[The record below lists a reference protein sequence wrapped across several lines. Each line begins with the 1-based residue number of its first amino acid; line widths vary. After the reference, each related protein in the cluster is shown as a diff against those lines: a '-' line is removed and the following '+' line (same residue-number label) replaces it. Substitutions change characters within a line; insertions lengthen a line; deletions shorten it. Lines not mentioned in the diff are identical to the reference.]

1 MTPAKLF
8 AFAAFAVLPAA
19 LFGAD
24 AATSAGPA
32 EAAKAV
38 TFAKDIAPIFQEKC
52 QECHRNG
59 SHGAHVAGDLRRDP
73 PLGEVHPAAR
83 DYAADAAVAH
93 R

>member
-8 AFAAFAVLPAA
+8 AFAAFVTLPAA

-38 TFAKDIAPIFQEKC
+38 TFAKDIAPIFQERC
-52 QECHRNG
+52 QECHRKG
-59 SHGAHVAGDLRRDP
+59 SHGAHVAGDL
-73 PLGEVHPAAR
+73 
-83 DYAADAAVAH
+83 
-93 R
+93 